1 MVAEIAELKFTE
13 VLDEDIVNGISETYV
28 KAKKEKEKKN
38 KEEGKVKEKKDKDAK
53 KWFLVQGFRAIK
65 CFKINR
71 SFTYIY
77 NIFQIPIFIFCHL
90 KTLICKGNVQTI
102 FGSKLVLHLLD
113 GGHTTPY
120 CQHD

>member
-53 KWFLVQGFRAIK
+53 K
-65 CFKINR
+65 
-71 SFTYIY
+71 
-77 NIFQIPIFIFCHL
+77 
-90 KTLICKGNVQTI
+90 
-102 FGSKLVLHLLD
+102 
-113 GGHTTPY
+113 
-120 CQHD
+120 